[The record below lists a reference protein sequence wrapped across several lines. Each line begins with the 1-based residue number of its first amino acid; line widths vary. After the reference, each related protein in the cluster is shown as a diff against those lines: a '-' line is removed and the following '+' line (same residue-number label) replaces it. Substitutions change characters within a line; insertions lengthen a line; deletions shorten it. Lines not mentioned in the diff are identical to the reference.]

1 MKKNKF
7 CPKCG
12 SPIKEDSLFCENC
25 GFDLSKKELKEKK
38 ISKPEGKKRKLTPLG
53 YVIGIGGMLL
63 AAFSYFFLGMGNY
76 FADLRGTFGLSET
89 IWTFI
94 GGMIWIFIIM
104 AILTPVALK
113 FCTK

>member
-1 MKKNKF
+1 MKGIKF

-12 SPIKEDSLFCENC
+12 TPIKEGSLFCENC
-25 GFDLSKKELKEKK
+25 GFDLSKKELKEKE
-38 ISKPEGKKRKLTPLG
+38 PEGKKRRLTPLG

-63 AAFSYFFLGMGNY
+63 ALFSYFFLGVGNY

-113 FCTK
+113 LGTK